1 MVECTSVY
9 TPAARRSLTG
19 HTLFSRR
26 LRDTYTALRKDFPA
40 SDEDPQIK
48 EYWSLADPRFG
59 LQTPLSQISS
69 MRFHTFSPRSPR
81 PFTSLEIVKHGLRDL
96 AAFRLF
102 VIVHILVYTFSFFS
116 HLGSLFCRELHRIS
130 LHYFYRKVSG
140 GLFQLIV
147 AGSLLHS
154 NPFCYKYQILR
165 AATAPAIV
173 GSRTSFFPRFDHR
186 GSLFCNELP
195 HRISLHFYRNIS
207 GELFQ

>member
-1 MVECTSVY
+1 MGRTPKGYRAPPIKSWSRKAYLFGSWGLCMNSSNFMIDGKLRSLDFRRCETAESIHLWHWILSAPYVDGIEFRITEHLRMVECTSVY

-69 MRFHTFSPRSPR
+69 MRFHTFSPRSPW

-96 AAFRLF
+96 AVTKDL
-102 VIVHILVYTFSFFS
+102 
-116 HLGSLFCRELHRIS
+116 
-130 LHYFYRKVSG
+130 
-140 GLFQLIV
+140 
-147 AGSLLHS
+147 
-154 NPFCYKYQILR
+154 
-165 AATAPAIV
+165 
-173 GSRTSFFPRFDHR
+173 
-186 GSLFCNELP
+186 
-195 HRISLHFYRNIS
+195 
-207 GELFQ
+207 